1 MTPKRRQE
9 LIAQLRRIANPAPIC
24 KESANPYDPI
34 ANKWRSLIPN
44 PCVAMI
50 LGKRGSG
57 KSALGY
63 YLLEILRKR
72 RNAYV
77 VGFPEEDRELLPKW
91 CKIIPRLE
99 EAPEK
104 AVILVDEAYAFYQ
117 SRESYTSSAKS
128 LLPILGMSRKKKQTL
143 IFIAHE
149 SRQIDIN
156 VIGHVD
162 VLVAKQPSLFQKKLD
177 RPAIRDIIEE
187 AKTLFAGLKGKNMK
201 RYSYVISDPAV
212 FEGVMENPIASF
224 WNETMSDVF
233 VEVKPQGGGEED

>member
-1 MTPKRRQE
+1 MTTQRRQE
-9 LIAQLRRIANPAPIC
+9 ILSFLNTIVNPAPV
-24 KESANPYDPI
+24 NQGFTRPYDPL

-63 YLLEILRKR
+63 YLLEILHGRQK
-72 RNAYV
+72 AYV
-77 VGFPEEDRELLPKW
+77 VGFPEEDRNLLPDW

-99 EAPEK
+99 EAPNK

-149 SRQIDIN
+149 SRQVDIN

-187 AKTLFAGLKGKNMK
+187 AKVLFASLKGKDMK
-201 RYSYVISDPAV
+201 RCSYVISDPAA
-212 FEGVMENPIASF
+212 FEGVMQNPIASF

-233 VEVKPQGGGEED
+233 VEVKPNVEMED